1 MSEAVGDFNDLHQ
14 STSLFKCSQA
24 LDKMFR
30 KEKV

>member
-1 MSEAVGDFNDLHQ
+1 MPEQEDMDFNDLHQ

-30 KEKV
+30 KVH